1 MTDTTPRA
9 AAPTITAAA
18 APAWRDVY
26 ILAGMRGLS
35 FTGDI
40 AAATALILL
49 LQANGA
55 GSYAVMALLL
65 AAAVPPALL
74 APLTGRF
81 ADRFDSRRLI
91 VVVAT
96 LQILACLAMT
106 QTTTPALLI
115 VLAVLLSCGL
125 AFTHPVFAGLPAAMV
140 GKENV
145 PRASSI
151 SQTTAMAGMVA
162 APGIAG
168 FLTAHFGVRISLL
181 LDAASFAVVVLG
193 ALAIRTRLHHK
204 TAAPAAG
211 DGRVKRQDKP
221 AYRVSTDRFLRS
233 MLAVSGVV
241 MAAASIINVLIVF
254 YVRDTFG
261 GSEETYGLI
270 MSSWMAGLVPGAL
283 LVRRIKGLNHEAIL
297 IGSFLCIA
305 VGILGTGLAPGAWWI
320 VPCYVIG
327 GFGNGAQ
334 ATVTHIVINL
344 RVPDSH
350 RGRAFAALGAVSNTG
365 PAVGYLLGG
374 VILGFMQPRHAFLVA
389 GICSL
394 LAVLV
399 FHRALLRTADSDTA
413 DTATPTT
420 TDTAADTATEPAA
433 DTGTPTTTDT
443 AAGTVTEPA
452 ADTRAVPDKAVS
464 R

>member
-1 MTDTTPRA
+1 MADTTQ
-9 AAPTITAAA
+9 AAPAATSTSA
-18 APAWRDVY
+18 PAPAWRDVY
-26 ILAGMRGLS
+26 VLAGLRGLS
-35 FTGDI
+35 FAGDI
-40 AAATALILL
+40 AAATALTLL

-74 APLTGRF
+74 APVTGAV

-91 VVVAT
+91 VTVAS

-106 QTTTPALLI
+106 LTTSPVLLI
-115 VLAVLLSCGL
+115 ALAVLLSTGL
-125 AFTHPVFAGLPAAMV
+125 AFTHPVFAGLPSAMV

-145 PRASSI
+145 PRASAI
-151 SQTTAMAGMVA
+151 SQTTAMTGMVV
-162 APGIAG
+162 APGISG
-168 FLTAHFGVRISLL
+168 FLTARFGVNVALV
-181 LDAASFAVVVLG
+181 LDAATFGIVVLG
-193 ALAIRTRLHHK
+193 ALVIRTRLHSKSPAKAAGGSGK
-204 TAAPAAG
+204 TA
-211 DGRVKRQDKP
+211 DQP
-221 AYRVSTDRFLRS
+221 AYRVSSDRFLRS
-233 MLAVSGVV
+233 VLVMSGVV

-261 GSEETYGLI
+261 ASEETYGLI
-270 MSSWMAGLVPGAL
+270 MSCWMAGLVPGAL
-283 LVRRIKGLNHEAIL
+283 LVRRIKRVSHEAIL

-344 RVPDSH
+344 RTPDTH

-365 PAVGYLLGG
+365 PAVGYLMGG
-374 VILGFMQPRHAFLVA
+374 VILGFMEPRYAFLVA
-389 GICSL
+389 GGCAL

-399 FHRALLRTADSDTA
+399 FHRAVLRTADSAAPATEAAPVTETA
-413 DTATPTT
+413 PE
-420 TDTAADTATEPAA
+420 TAADTAAA
-433 DTGTPTTTDT
+433 
-443 AAGTVTEPA
+443 
-452 ADTRAVPDKAVS
+452 R
-464 R
+464 